1 MKEYIDKNVTLAKK
15 GDVCYLQ
22 FNILNKY
29 SDKLRHCI
37 TLRHGGV
44 SKYPV
49 SSLNFRTAGKD
60 SRENVTKNLDI
71 ICNTVG
77 FDRKNIYK
85 ASQNHTDNIL
95 ILDNKNKKRYF
106 FDNYSTDE
114 YDGYITNNK
123 DIATLVTTA
132 DCNPIIIYDTK
143 KNIIAN
149 IHSGWA
155 GTIKKIYLKA
165 IRILQD
171 KFHSNVEDL
180 VVCIGPS
187 IRKCCFSSEEEH
199 FKKKF
204 TEVWGNE
211 TDYISYEQDNKR
223 FHIDLVYVIKK
234 DLQEYGIKEENII
247 DCEICTMC
255 NSDDFFSY
263 RTATKEKYD
272 DYGLMATIIELI

>member
-1 MKEYIDKNVTLAKK
+1 MKDYTDEVVTLVKK

-22 FNILNKY
+22 FNVLNKY

-60 SRENVTKNLDI
+60 SRENVLENLDI
-71 ICNTVG
+71 ISNKVG
-77 FDRKNIYK
+77 FNRKNIFK
-85 ASQNHTDNIL
+85 AKQNHTDSIL
-95 ILDNKNKKRYF
+95 ILDNENKKNYN
-106 FDNYSTDE
+106 FDNFSNDE
-114 YDGYITNNK
+114 YDGYITKVKN
-123 DIATLVTTA
+123 IATLVTTA

-143 KNIIAN
+143 QNIVAN

-171 KFHSNVEDL
+171 KFNSNASDL
-180 VVCIGPS
+180 IVCIGPS
-187 IRKCCFSSEEEH
+187 IRRCCFSSEEES

-204 TEVWGNE
+204 TNVWENE
-211 TDYISYEQDNKR
+211 KEYIFYEENSKR

-234 DLQEYGIKEENII
+234 DLLEVGIREENIKI
-247 DCEICTMC
+247 CNICTMC

-263 RTATKEKYD
+263 RTATNENQD
-272 DYGLMATIIELI
+272 DYGLMATITEII